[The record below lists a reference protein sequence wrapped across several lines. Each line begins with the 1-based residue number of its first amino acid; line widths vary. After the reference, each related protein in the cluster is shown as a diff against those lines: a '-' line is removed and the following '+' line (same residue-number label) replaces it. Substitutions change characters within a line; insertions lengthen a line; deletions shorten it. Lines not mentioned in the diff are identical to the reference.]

1 VKLGEVLMKERE
13 RKKLSKEDVASQL
26 GISLEDYEQI
36 EAGESEAEKWF
47 PLLCLTAVKLSVP
60 TSRLLAESGK
70 SKDCKDGQAGGLI
83 RGHRERRQL
92 TAEQLA
98 EQLEITKEEFDQV
111 EAGQSGI
118 EKWGPLFLHFAEI
131 VELPVFNFYLP
142 FGLPYTQL
150 RIEDYH

>member
-1 VKLGEVLMKERE
+1 MKLGEVLMKERE
-13 RKKLSKEDVASQL
+13 RKKLSKDDVAAK
-26 GISLEDYEQI
+26 LEIPLEEYNEI
-36 EAGESEAEKWF
+36 EAGTSEAEKWF

-70 SKDCKDGQAGGLI
+70 SKDCKEGQAGGLI
-83 RGHRERRQL
+83 RGHRETRKL

-98 EQLEITKEEFDQV
+98 EQLAIPKEEFDQV

-150 RIEDYH
+150 GIEDYH